1 MIQRNHVN
9 KVCLFPTEVC
19 LFPTEVSLHLL
30 NLIRKSRSI
39 TMSTVTSPSNIQS
52 DTIKEDQFADSPK
65 KEQSTNKPSELS
77 FTLEDNISTI
87 SVIRQQEL
95 YSMPI
100 LNESSDIFSN
110 NTISNDNLK
119 SKLENIKET
128 LGEEQLEDDNL
139 KFWYELIEDYS
150 NQILRERRIDELEQH
165 LIEGIPESLRSLVYL
180 KTLQVRYKLEPSG
193 YENLLKRANSSS
205 STKNQELFL
214 ESLPVDAD
222 LKEVL
227 KIFNYYTNE
236 VIINTTKLE
245 AINND
250 PGATPLEGDTEDLP
264 PNNFVIHLSK
274 LISSLPNISKEELL
288 SLLLKFNKLFVN
300 LIKDEFFYKVNRS
313 LEDLASDVFLHLSK
327 QGINLIN
334 FYKKILFNFFNEQI
348 ENTTLLYKILDF
360 VVFQGFDFIP
370 RVLVTVFATN
380 GERILSLQGTEL
392 NNFLSSKHFFS
403 VINEADIPLI
413 LKIEPQIIKFENEYH
428 LLHANSLNRN
438 NNELTN
444 LKSVNDDL
452 IIKINDLKQQL
463 NNLSITHTEILEQ
476 SKQFNDQLKG
486 AEQEKQLLTQ
496 LKDEL
501 QEKYENL
508 TMKEN
513 LKNTINANKD
523 FSARNTELESQIADL
538 KKSIEDKTSKLAK
551 YSTI

>member
-1 MIQRNHVN
+1 
-9 KVCLFPTEVC
+9 
-19 LFPTEVSLHLL
+19 
-30 NLIRKSRSI
+30 
-39 TMSTVTSPSNIQS
+39 MSTVTSPSNIQS

-486 AEQEKQLLTQ
+486 AGQEKQLLTQ

-551 YSTI
+551 YSTN